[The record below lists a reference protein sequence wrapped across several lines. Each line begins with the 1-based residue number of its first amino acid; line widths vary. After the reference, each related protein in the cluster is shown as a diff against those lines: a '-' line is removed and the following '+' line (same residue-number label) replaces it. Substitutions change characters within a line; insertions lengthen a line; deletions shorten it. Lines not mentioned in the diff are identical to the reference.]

1 MPKETR
7 LEEDAVIYQPR
18 QKLTEKQKLKDMSF
32 QEKISY
38 LWEYYRIHAAVA
50 IAVIA
55 LIIYLIYELMTPDV
69 KTQFYAAIIN
79 NTINDQVWDQYTTSF
94 EDYLNLNPKTE
105 DVQLN
110 YNFYL
115 NASSDYSMNM
125 QQALSTYIAA
135 GEVDVIIAPESSFKE
150 YAYYGFMEKISDQI
164 PTDLYASLTDNMY
177 MSNTEED
184 AENNVYGIYLTDTK
198 LFKVNA
204 NNTDPYILGIIANSG
219 HKENAAEFLRMLY
232 NE

>member
-32 QEKISY
+32 QEKMSY
-38 LWEYYRIHAAVA
+38 LWEYYKIHAAVA
-50 IAVIA
+50 IAVIS
-55 LIIYLIYELMTPDV
+55 LIIYLIYELMTPDI

-79 NTINDQVWDQYTTSF
+79 NTISDQVWDQYTTSF

-105 DVQLN
+105 AVQLN

-115 NASSDYSMNM
+115 NTSSDYAMNM

-164 PTDLYASLTDNMY
+164 PTDLYASLTDNVY
-177 MSNTEED
+177 MSDTEED
-184 AENNVYGIYLTDTK
+184 PEKDVYGIYLTDTK
-198 LFKVNA
+198 LFQENA

-219 HKENAAEFLRMLY
+219 HKENAVEFLRMLY

>member
-177 MSNTEED
+177 MSDTEED

-198 LFKVNA
+198 LFKENA

>member
-198 LFKVNA
+198 LFKENA

>member
-32 QEKISY
+32 QEKTSY

-79 NTINDQVWDQYTTSF
+79 NTINDQVWDQYVTNF

-198 LFKVNA
+198 LFKENA

>member
-1 MPKETR
+1 MQKKTR

-32 QEKISY
+32 QDKLSY
-38 LWEYYRIHAAVA
+38 LWEYYRIHAAA
-50 IAVIA
+50 LIGGIA
-55 LIIYLIYELMTPDV
+55 LLIYIIYEIVTPDI

-79 NTINDQVWDQYTTSF
+79 NTIRDVVWEQYDADFT
-94 EDYLNLNPKTE
+94 EYLNLDPETE

-115 NASSDYSMNM
+115 NSEGEYGMSM
-125 QQALSTYIAA
+125 QQALTAYIASA
-135 GEVDVIIAPESSFKE
+135 EVDVIIAPESTFRGYVYS
-150 YAYYGFMEKISDQI
+150 GFFEKISDQL
-164 PTDLYASLTDNMY
+164 PTDLYTSLADYVFIAS
-177 MSNTEED
+177 TEED
-184 AENNVYGIYLTDTK
+184 PAKNVYGIYLTASK
-198 LFKVNA
+198 LFTENA
-204 NNTDPYILGIIANSG
+204 NNTDPYVLGILSNSE

>member
-7 LEEDAVIYQPR
+7 LDENAVIYQPR
-18 QKLTEKQKLKDMSF
+18 QELTEKQKLRDMSF
-32 QEKISY
+32 HEKVTY
-38 LWEYYRIHAAVA
+38 LWEYYRVHAAVT

-55 LIIYLIYELMTPDV
+55 LLSYIIYEFITPDV

-79 NTINDQVWDQYTTSF
+79 NTISDQVWDQYGTSF
-94 EDYLNLNPKTE
+94 ENYLNLNPKTE
-105 DVQLN
+105 DVQMN

-115 NASSDYSMNM
+115 DSSSEYAMNM

-150 YAYYGFMEKISDQI
+150 YAYYGFMDKISDQI
-164 PTDLYASLTDNMY
+164 PTDLYANLTDY
-177 MSNTEED
+177 MFMSGTEED
-184 AENNVYGIYLTDTK
+184 SESDVYGIYLTDTK
-198 LFKVNA
+198 LFRENA
-204 NNTDPYILGIIANSG
+204 NNNDPYILGILANSV
-219 HKENAAEFLRMLY
+219 HKKNAAEFLRMLY